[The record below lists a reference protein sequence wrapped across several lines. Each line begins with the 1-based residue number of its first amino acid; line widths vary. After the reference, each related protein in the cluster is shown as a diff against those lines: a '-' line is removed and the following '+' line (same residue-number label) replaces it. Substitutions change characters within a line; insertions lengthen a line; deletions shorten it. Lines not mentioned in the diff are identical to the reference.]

1 MQPFSASEKGFFNS
15 SIEINS
21 RQKGVVALRH
31 ILTLKQENLHGSFS
45 KDYKPVLTVESGDSI
60 QLQTLDIEWGFS
72 ESATAKYNTFNSS
85 QQEERRGHP
94 MIGPIAVKNA
104 KPGMVLEIKINDIVP
119 GWYGRNWSGG
129 ITNWQNLALNITE
142 DERIQL
148 DWRLDSQLM
157 TGSTNINGKTFTVSL
172 KPFMGVMGVA
182 PKEEGVHST
191 PPPRYCGGN
200 IDCKEL
206 VKGSSLFLPIAVENA
221 LFSIGDGHALQ
232 GDGEI
237 SGTAIECPMEL
248 VDITLITRNDM
259 KLQAPMA
266 KTPSGW
272 ITFGFHEDLNIAA
285 SDALNEMI
293 TFMQNTYQISRTEAA
308 ALSSAAVDLRI
319 TQVVNGVK
327 GVHAV
332 LPFGALR

>member
-1 MQPFSASEKGFFNS
+1 MK
-15 SIEINS
+15 
-21 RQKGVVALRH
+21 H
-31 ILTLKQENLHGSFS
+31 ILTLKQENFHGSFS
-45 KDYKPVLTVESGDSI
+45 KDYRPVLTVESGDSI

-72 ESATAKYNTFNSS
+72 ESETAEYKTFISS
-85 QQEERRGHP
+85 QQEKKPGHP

-104 KPGMVLEIKINDIVP
+104 QPGMVLEIKINEIVP

-129 ITNWQNLALNITE
+129 IKNWQNLTLGIADE
-142 DERIQL
+142 ERIQL
-148 DWRLDSQLM
+148 DWKLDSQQM
-157 TGSTNINGKTFTVSL
+157 TGSTNINGKTFTVAL

-182 PKEEGVHST
+182 PMEEGVHAT

-206 VKGSSLFLPIAVENA
+206 VKGSSLFLPVAVEHA

-248 VDITLITRNDM
+248 VDITLIVRNDM
-259 KLQAPMA
+259 KLKAPIA

-272 ITFGFHEDLNIAA
+272 ITLGFNEDLNIAA
-285 SDALNEMI
+285 ADALNEMI
-293 TFMQNTYQISRTEAA
+293 SFMQNTYQINRTEAA
-308 ALSSAAVDLRI
+308 ALASAAVDLRI

-332 LPFGALR
+332 LPFGAIRS